1 MFTKIQMYN
10 DKAMVSGAALK
21 KLILDRLPHKI
32 LEQMHTIDLTGKT
45 DDEIITI
52 ITNAGRTAEKWDAAK
67 KNLRLKKSIADVR
80 Q

>member
-1 MFTKIQMYN
+1 MYN

>member
-1 MFTKIQMYN
+1 
-10 DKAMVSGAALK
+10 MVSGAALK